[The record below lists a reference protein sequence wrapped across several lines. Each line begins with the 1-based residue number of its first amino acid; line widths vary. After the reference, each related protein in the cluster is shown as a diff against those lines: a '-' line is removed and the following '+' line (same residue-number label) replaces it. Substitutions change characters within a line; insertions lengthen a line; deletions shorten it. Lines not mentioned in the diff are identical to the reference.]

1 LSELNNKFTSNST
14 YLSMDFW

>member
-14 YLSMDFW
+14 YLLMDFW